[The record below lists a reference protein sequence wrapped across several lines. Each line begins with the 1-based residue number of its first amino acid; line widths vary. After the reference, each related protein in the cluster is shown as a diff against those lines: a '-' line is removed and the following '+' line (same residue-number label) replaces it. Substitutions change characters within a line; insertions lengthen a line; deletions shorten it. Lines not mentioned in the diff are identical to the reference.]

1 MKTHE
6 LKTLP
11 EYFEQVW
18 SGNKRFELR
27 KNDRDFQENDIL
39 ILKEFNSENNT
50 YTQREIWCTIS
61 YILKDF
67 TGIEKDYCI
76 LSIKNV
82 QTYFNR

>member
-18 SGNKRFELR
+18 NGNKRFELR

-39 ILKEFNSENNT
+39 ILKEYNFEDKR
-50 YTQREIWCTIS
+50 YTQREA
-61 YILKDF
+61 
-67 TGIEKDYCI
+67 
-76 LSIKNV
+76 
-82 QTYFNR
+82 